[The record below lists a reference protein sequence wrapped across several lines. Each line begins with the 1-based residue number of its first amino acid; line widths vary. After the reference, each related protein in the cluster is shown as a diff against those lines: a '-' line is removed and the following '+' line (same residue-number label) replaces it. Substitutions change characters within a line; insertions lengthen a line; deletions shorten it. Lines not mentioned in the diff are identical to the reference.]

1 MTTGFT
7 ASGMVELVPALAVML
22 GANVGTTLVVQL
34 LSFNVAAL
42 APTLILIG
50 VLMFRRDTGTPAR
63 DLGRVFI
70 GLGLMFLA
78 LQQLL
83 QIMTATEDT
92 PSLRLLLGAVSTEP
106 LVDVLLAAGLTWAA
120 HSSVAVILFIMTL
133 AARGAVPPDA
143 AFALVLGANLGA
155 AINPVIEGPAGDD
168 PAAKRLPVG
177 NLLTRIVGGG
187 VVLAALA
194 PSAAGW

>member
-1 MTTGFT
+1 M
-7 ASGMVELVPALAVML
+7 
-22 GANVGTTLVVQL
+22 
-34 LSFNVAAL
+34 
-42 APTLILIG
+42 
-50 VLMFRRDTGTPAR
+50 
-63 DLGRVFI
+63 
-70 GLGLMFLA
+70 
-78 LQQLL
+78 
-83 QIMTATEDT
+83 
-92 PSLRLLLGAVSTEP
+92 
-106 LVDVLLAAGLTWAA
+106 LLAAGLTWAA

-187 VVLAALA
+187 VVLAALTPIGRWMVTLQPDNA
-194 PSAAGW
+194 RVVADFHTLFNLAVALVFFPLLTPFARLLRWLLAAARRSRRPVRARSISIARRGRRRSWLWARRRARPCASPICCRN